1 MKYLYL
7 FVTLIFLTP
16 LFSSAQNNYKP
27 GYVVT
32 LKGDTLKGY
41 IDYKEWIQNP
51 RGVNFKT
58 DAGANQTSYSINN
71 CSAFGANGFEYYRR
85 YILPISQDKVQV
97 SNLTIGVDTTT
108 TTDTVFLKTVTSGK
122 NITLL
127 TYNDGIKRRF
137 FVAENNAVATE
148 LIQHLYLDPQE
159 TSRIVTQKTYTRQLQ
174 QLAAQYQ
181 PQDDKLIKDI
191 PSANYS
197 GKDIRK
203 IVYEINGATNYE
215 TVQSTT
221 GSATRFFAG
230 IALNDAMSRFTPPNG
245 TSSLKSSSAFPQI
258 TFGTDILVNKN
269 VGDLLVRLEIG
280 ATGNKANYAFSGQL
294 ANSTTYTTFKYTQ
307 YQGFFNPQLLY
318 NFYNTN
324 ASKVY
329 VAIGFQLNY
338 ATYANKSYATRYT
351 LSGGYSQTSDD
362 TFPDFKPFVVN
373 LTSKIGYVIGSK
385 LDIYLGYNPST
396 NINDNEGYSLNTA
409 SFKVGINYLFGAK

>member
-1 MKYLYL
+1 MRYLYL
-7 FVTLIFLTP
+7 FVALTFLTP

-51 RGVNFKT
+51 RAVNFKT
-58 DAGANQTSYSINN
+58 DAEANQTLYSIDN
-71 CSAFGANGFEYYRR
+71 CNAFGANGLEYYRR

-127 TYNDGIKRRF
+127 TFNDGIKRRL
-137 FVAENNAVATE
+137 FVDENNATATE

-174 QLAAQYQ
+174 QLAAKYQ

-191 PSANYS
+191 PSADYS
-197 GKDIRK
+197 EKDIAT
-203 IVYEINGATNYE
+203 IVYKINGATNYN
-215 TVQSTT
+215 TVQSST

-230 IALNDAMSRFTPPNG
+230 IALNDAMSKFT
-245 TSSLKSSSAFPQI
+245 TSNSTSNLKSSSAFPQI
-258 TFGTDILVNKN
+258 SIGTDILINKN
-269 VGDLLVRLEIG
+269 VGDLLVRLELG
-280 ATGNKANYAFSGQL
+280 GTGNKANYSFNGQD
-294 ANSTTYTTFKYTQ
+294 ANSTTYTTLKYNQ
-307 YQGFFNPQLLY
+307 YTVFFNPQLLY
-318 NFYNTN
+318 NFYNTG

-329 VAIGFQLNY
+329 IAIGTELNY
-338 ATYANKSYATRYT
+338 STYANKSYATRFT
-351 LSGGYSQTSDD
+351 LSGGYSQISDD
-362 TFPDFKPFVVN
+362 AFPDIKSFFVNV
-373 LTSKIGYVIGSK
+373 TGKVGYVINNK
-385 LDIYLGYNPST
+385 LDIYAGYNPLT
-396 NINDNEGYSLNTA
+396 TINDDSGFSITTSSL
-409 SFKVGINYLFGAK
+409 KIGINYLFDRK

>member
-7 FVTLIFLTP
+7 FATLTFFTP

-51 RGVNFKT
+51 HGVNFKT
-58 DAGANQTSYSINN
+58 DVNANQTSYSINN
-71 CSAFGANGFEYYRR
+71 CNAFGATGLEYYKR
-85 YILPISQDKVQV
+85 YILPISQDKVQI
-97 SNLTIGVDTTT
+97 SNLTVGVDTTT
-108 TTDTVFLKTVTSGK
+108 SPDTVFLKTITSGK
-122 NITLL
+122 NIALL

-137 FVAENNAVATE
+137 FTAENNVIATE
-148 LIQHLYLDPQE
+148 LILHLYLDPQE

-174 QLAAQYQ
+174 QLAAKYQ

-191 PSANYS
+191 PSAAYS
-197 GKDIRK
+197 EKDIAA
-203 IVYEINGATNYE
+203 IVYKINGVTNYE
-215 TVQSTT
+215 ATSSAT

-230 IALNDAMSRFTPPNG
+230 VALNDAMSKFTP
-245 TSSLKSSSAFPQI
+245 SSGASNLSSSSAFPQI
-258 TFGTDILVNKN
+258 TFGTDILINKS
-269 VGDLLVRLEIG
+269 VGDLLVRLELG
-280 ATGNKANYAFSGQL
+280 ATGNKASYAFSGQV
-294 ANSTTYTTFKYTQ
+294 ANATTYTTLKYTQ

-318 NFYNTN
+318 NFYNTY

-338 ATYANKSYATRYT
+338 ATYANKSYSTRYT

-362 TFPDFKPFVVN
+362 AYPDFKPFVVN
-373 LTSKIGYVIGSK
+373 LTSKIGYVINSK
-385 LDIYLGYNPST
+385 LDIYAGYNPST
-396 NINDNEGYSLNTA
+396 NINDNEGYSFHTA
-409 SFKVGINYLFGAK
+409 SFKVGINYLFGRN